1 MWKLFKKN
9 VILNKYILMTIIRRR
24 GVFAIMAPLK
34 SKMKLKG
41 RLKRYMQTSLYL
53 GFLLIL
59 VNLAV
64 YLFNVPA
71 GLIVTCFNVLY
82 FAVVISL
89 QLYNKPVI
97 LNEMVSFAT
106 QYGQVQKV
114 LLRELEIPYAMLDD
128 GGHVIWTNAAFE
140 RVVHKEKGYRKSITS
155 LFPSIT
161 KEKLPGEN
169 EYTEAELV
177 FENSNYVAKMRKI
190 SMHAMFESSDI
201 VEAEDYNGFLIAFY
215 LFDETAL
222 QIALKEVDDQSLAVG
237 MIYLDNYDEALESV
251 EEVRRSLLIAL
262 IDRKVN
268 KYIAALDGICRKM
281 EKDKYMI
288 ILRKKATAL
297 LRENKFD
304 LLEDVKT
311 VNIGNDMAV
320 TISIGMGLDGLSYA
334 QNYEFARNA
343 IDLALGRGGD
353 QAVVKTPENVTYY
366 GGKSQQV
373 EKNTRVKARVKAQA
387 LREIIS
393 IKERVLIMGHRLADV
408 DSFGAAVGIYRIAT
422 TLDRK
427 ANIVLNDVSTS
438 LKPMVDLIR
447 SHEEYGGDIIINSQQ
462 ALELA
467 GSNTVL
473 VVVDVNK
480 PSITECPEL
489 LKICKSIVVLDH
501 HRQGTEVIENATL
514 SYVEAYAS
522 STCEMVSEILQYIG
536 ENIRIT
542 PEEADCMYS
551 GIIIDTNNFMTK
563 TGVRTFE
570 AAAFLRRN
578 GADVTRVRK
587 LSREDAAEYKAKAD
601 AVSQAEIYRN
611 AFAISTCTSEDIQS
625 PTIIGAQAANEL
637 LNIKGVK
644 ASFVLTE
651 YQNQIFVSARSI
663 DEVNVQIIMEKM
675 GGGGH
680 LGMAGCQLDGVSIP
694 EGIGILKS
702 NLDKMIA
709 DGDLDA
715 G

>member
-1 MWKLFKKN
+1 MS
-9 VILNKYILMTIIRRR
+9 
-24 GVFAIMAPLK
+24 PSK
-34 SKMKLKG
+34 SRIKLKG
-41 RLKRYMQTSLYL
+41 RLKRYVQTSLYL
-53 GFLLIL
+53 GFLLVL
-59 VNLAV
+59 VNLIV
-64 YLFNVPA
+64 YLINVPA
-71 GLIVTCFNVLY
+71 GLVVTCFALLY
-82 FAVVISL
+82 FAVVLSL
-89 QLYNKPVI
+89 QFYNKPVI
-97 LNEMVSFAT
+97 INELVSFAT

-114 LLRELEIPYAMLDD
+114 LLREFEIPYAMLDD
-128 GGHVIWTNAAFE
+128 DGRIIWTNAAFE
-140 RVVHKEKGYRKSITS
+140 KVVHKEKGYRKSITS

-161 KEKLPGEN
+161 KEKLPE
-169 EYTEAELV
+169 ETEFSEVDIV
-177 FENSNYVAKMRKI
+177 FEDRNFTAKMRKI
-190 SMHAMFESSDI
+190 SMREVVESSDI
-201 VEAEDYNGFLIAFY
+201 FEADDYRGYLIAFY

-222 QIALKEVDDQSLAVG
+222 RIALQEVDDQSLAVG
-237 MIYLDNYDEALESV
+237 MVYLDNYDEALESV

-268 KYIAALDGICRKM
+268 KYISALDGICKKI

-288 ILRKKATAL
+288 ILRKKATEL
-297 LRENKFD
+297 LMASKFD
-304 LLEDVKT
+304 ILEDVKT
-311 VNIGNDMAV
+311 VNIGNEMAV
-320 TISIGMGLDGLSYA
+320 TISIGLGLDGLSYA

-353 QAVVKTPENVTYY
+353 QAVVKTPENVVYY

-393 IKERVLIMGHRLADV
+393 TKERVIIMGHRIANV

-427 ANIVLNDVSTS
+427 ASIVLNDVSTS
-438 LKPMVDLIR
+438 MHPVVDMFK
-447 SHEEYGGDIIINSQQ
+447 SHEEYHDDMIVGSQQ

-467 GSNTVL
+467 GNNTVL

-489 LKICKSIVVLDH
+489 LRVCKSIVVLDH
-501 HRQGTEVIENATL
+501 HRQRSEIIENATL
-514 SYVEAYAS
+514 SYVEPYAS
-522 STCEMVSEILQYIG
+522 SACEMVSEILQYIG

-542 PEEADCMYS
+542 AEEADCMYS
-551 GIIIDTNNFMTK
+551 GIMIDTNNFMTK

-587 LSREDAAEYKAKAD
+587 LFRENATEYKAKAD

-611 AFAISTCTSEDIQS
+611 SFAISTCTSEDIQS
-625 PTIIGAQAANEL
+625 PTVVGAQAANEL
-637 LNIKGVK
+637 LNIRGVK

-651 YQNQIFVSARSI
+651 YQNQIFISARSI

-680 LGMAGCQLDGVSIP
+680 LGTAGCQLNGVSIA
-694 EGIGILKS
+694 EGIGLLKGT
-702 NLDKMIA
+702 LDKMLEE
-709 DGDLDA
+709 GDLAVD
-715 G
+715 

>member
-1 MWKLFKKN
+1 MS
-9 VILNKYILMTIIRRR
+9 
-24 GVFAIMAPLK
+24 PLRK
-34 SKMKLKG
+34 RIKLKG

-53 GFLLIL
+53 GVLLAI
-59 VNLAV
+59 VNLMV
-64 YLFNVPA
+64 YLLNVPS
-71 GLIVTCFNVLY
+71 GLVVTCFLLLY
-82 FAVVISL
+82 FAVVLSL
-89 QLYNKPVI
+89 QLYNNPVI
-97 LNEMVSFAT
+97 MNELISFAT

-114 LLRELEIPYAMLDD
+114 LLRELEIPYAMLDET
-128 GGHVIWTNAAFE
+128 GCIIWTNEAFE
-140 RVVHKEKGYRKSITS
+140 RVVHKEKGYKKSITS
-155 LFPSIT
+155 LFPSVT
-161 KEKLPGEN
+161 REKLPGEQDMV
-169 EYTEAELV
+169 EMDLT
-177 FENSNYVAKMRKI
+177 FHDCSYVVKMRKI
-190 SMHAMFESSDI
+190 SLSEMVKSSDI
-201 VEAEDYNGFLIAFY
+201 IDGEGYGGYLIAFY

-222 QIALKEVDDQSLAVG
+222 RIALQEVDDQSLAVG

-251 EEVRRSLLIAL
+251 EEVRRSLLVAL

-268 KYIAALDGICRKM
+268 KYISALDGICKKI

-288 ILRKKATAL
+288 VLRKKATEL

-304 LLEDVKT
+304 LLDEVKT
-311 VNIGNDMAV
+311 VNIGNEMAV
-320 TISIGMGLDGLSYA
+320 TISIGVGLDGLSYA

-353 QAVVKTPENVTYY
+353 QAVVKTPDNIIYF

-393 IKERVLIMGHRLADV
+393 GKERVLIMGHRLADV

-427 ANIVLNDVSTS
+427 AYIVLNDVSTS
-438 LKPMVDLIR
+438 VKPMVELFK
-447 SHEEYGGDIIINSQQ
+447 SHADYQDDMIVNSQQ
-462 ALELA
+462 AIELA

-489 LKICKSIVVLDH
+489 LRMCKSIVVLDH
-501 HRQGTEVIENATL
+501 HRQGAEIIENATL

-536 ENIRIT
+536 ESIKISS
-542 PEEADCMYS
+542 EEADCMYS
-551 GIIIDTNNFMTK
+551 GIMIDTSNFMTK

-587 LSREDAAEYKAKAD
+587 LFREDAVEYKAKAD
-601 AVSQAEIYRN
+601 AVSQAEIYRGI
-611 AFAISTCTSEDIQS
+611 FAISTCSSEDIQS
-625 PTIIGAQAANEL
+625 PTIVGAQAANEL

-651 YQNQIFVSARSI
+651 YQGQIFVSARSI
-663 DEVNVQIIMEKM
+663 DEINVQIIMERM

-680 LGMAGCQLDGVSIP
+680 LSTAGCQLEGVSVS
-694 EGIGILKS
+694 EGIGVLKGT
-702 NLDKMIA
+702 LDKMIA
-709 DGDLDA
+709 DGDLTIE
-715 G
+715 